1 MDRIL
6 SLIEHYGYLVI
17 LFGVMLESTGVPLPG
32 ETILIASGVLV
43 QRGHLDLGYVIMF
56 GILGAVVGDQIG
68 YWVGRGGGRPFVL
81 RWGRYVFITPQR
93 LGRAEAFFERHGGKA
108 VFLARFFS
116 GLRVVGALVAGI
128 SRMRWGTFIL
138 YNALGGAVWAT
149 AVVLVGYFL
158 GSSIGLVE
166 RWLGRATLV
175 LASVLAVAVAF
186 YLAYRWA
193 SHNRERLVG
202 WGEALLAYPPVARLR
217 TRYDAQLR
225 WLLRRLTPGQYLG
238 LHLTIGLLAAAG
250 GLWLFGGLAEDLL
263 TGDPIVRFDRALD
276 AYLHA
281 RATPPLT
288 TFFLIITAFGSIEPL
303 VLLGVVMAAFLA
315 WGRRWVFLGSWL
327 AAVAG
332 SAVLNH
338 LLKGLFARPRP
349 HFEHPLLVET
359 SYSFPSGHAMES
371 FVVYGMLAYFAV
383 LALRTWESRVGVVC
397 GAALLVVLIGFSRMY
412 LGVHYLSDVL
422 AGYAAGAVWLSA
434 LITGVE
440 TIRRSKKEAN
450 TGGRTSENPP
460 STTLGE

>member
-1 MDRIL
+1 MDRVL
-6 SLIEHYGYLVI
+6 SLIEHYRYLVI

-43 QRGHLDLGYVIMF
+43 QRGHLDLGDVIVF
-56 GILGAVVGDQIG
+56 GILGAVLGDQIG

-81 RWGRYVFITPQR
+81 RWGRYVFITPAR

-116 GLRVVGALVAGI
+116 GLRVFGALVAGI

-149 AVVLVGYFL
+149 AVVLLGYFL

-175 LASVLAVAVAF
+175 LVAMLAVVVAF

-193 SHNRERLVG
+193 ARNRARLAG

-225 WLLRRLTPGQYLG
+225 WQLRRLTPGQYLG
-238 LHLTIGLLAAAG
+238 LHLTVGLLAAAG
-250 GLWLFGGLAEDLL
+250 CLWLFGGLVEDLL
-263 TGDPIVRFDRALD
+263 TGDPIVRFDQAL
-276 AYLHA
+276 
-281 RATPPLT
+281 P
-288 TFFLIITAFGSIEPL
+288 F
-303 VLLGVVMAAFLA
+303 
-315 WGRRWVFLGSWL
+315 
-327 AAVAG
+327 
-332 SAVLNH
+332 
-338 LLKGLFARPRP
+338 
-349 HFEHPLLVET
+349 FEHPLLTET

-383 LALRTWESRVGVVC
+383 LALRTWKARVGVVC
-397 GAALLVVLIGFSRMY
+397 GAGLLVVLIGLSRMY
-412 LGVHYLSDVL
+412 LGVHYFSDVL
-422 AGYAAGAVWLSA
+422 AGYAAGGEWLSS

-440 TIRRSKKEAN
+440 TIRRSKMEAK
-450 TGGRTSENPP
+450 TGG
-460 STTLGE
+460 

>member
-32 ETILIASGVLV
+32 ETILIASGILV
-43 QRGHLDLGYVIMF
+43 QRGHLDLGYVIVF

>member
-1 MDRIL
+1 MDRVL

-32 ETILIASGVLV
+32 ETILLASGVLV
-43 QRGHLDLGYVIMF
+43 QQGHLDLGDAIVF
-56 GILGAVVGDQIG
+56 GILGAVIGDQIG
-68 YWVGRGGGRPFVL
+68 YWAGREGGRPFVL
-81 RWGRYVFITPQR
+81 RWGRYVLITSER
-93 LGRAEAFFERHGGKA
+93 LARAEAFFERHGGKA

-116 GLRVVGALVAGI
+116 GFRVFGALVAGI

-158 GSSIGLVE
+158 GSSLGLVQ

-175 LASVLAVAVAF
+175 LVAMLALVVAF

-193 SHNRERLVG
+193 AHNRGRLVG
-202 WGEALLAYPPVARLR
+202 WGEAVLAYPPVARLR
-217 TRYDAQLR
+217 TRYDTQLR
-225 WLLRRLTPGQYLG
+225 WLLRRLTLGQYLG
-238 LHLTIGLLAAAG
+238 LHLTVGLLAAAG

-263 TGDPIVRFDRALD
+263 TGDPIVHFDRVLD

-288 TFFLIITAFGSIEPL
+288 TFFLIVTALGSIETI
-303 VLLGVVMAAFLA
+303 VLLGVVVAAFFA
-315 WGRRWVFLGSWL
+315 WRRRWLFLGSWL

-338 LLKGLFARPRP
+338 LLKGLFERPRP
-349 HFEHPLLVET
+349 YFEHPLLIET

-371 FVVYGMLAYFAV
+371 FVVYGMLAYFV
-383 LALRTWESRVGVVC
+383 ILTLRSWESRVAVVF

-422 AGYAAGAVWLSA
+422 AGYAAGGVWLSA

-440 TIRRSKKEAN
+440 TIRRGKNETKL
-450 TGGRTSENPP
+450 TGRTSQNSY
-460 STTLGE
+460 STHSGE

>member
-1 MDRIL
+1 MDRVL

-32 ETILIASGVLV
+32 ETILLASGVLV
-43 QRGHLDLGYVIMF
+43 QQGHLDLGDAIVF
-56 GILGAVVGDQIG
+56 GILGAVIGDQIG
-68 YWVGRGGGRPFVL
+68 YWAGREGGRPFVL
-81 RWGRYVFITPQR
+81 RWGRYVLITSER
-93 LGRAEAFFERHGGKA
+93 LARAEAFFERHGGKA

-116 GLRVVGALVAGI
+116 GFRVFGALVAGI

-158 GSSIGLVE
+158 GSSLGLVQ

-175 LASVLAVAVAF
+175 LVAMLALVVAF

-193 SHNRERLVG
+193 AHNRGRLVG
-202 WGEALLAYPPVARLR
+202 WGEAVLAYPPVARLR
-217 TRYDAQLR
+217 TRYDTQLR
-225 WLLRRLTPGQYLG
+225 WLLRRLTLGQYLG
-238 LHLTIGLLAAAG
+238 LHLTVGLLAAAG

-263 TGDPIVRFDRALD
+263 TGDPIVHFDRVLD

-288 TFFLIITAFGSIEPL
+288 TFFLIVTALGSIETI
-303 VLLGVVMAAFLA
+303 VLLGVVVAAFFA
-315 WGRRWVFLGSWL
+315 WRRRWLFLGSWL

-338 LLKGLFARPRP
+338 LLKGLFERPRP
-349 HFEHPLLVET
+349 YFEHPLLIET

-371 FVVYGMLAYFAV
+371 FVVYGMLAYFV
-383 LALRTWESRVGVVC
+383 ILTLRSWESRVAVVF

-422 AGYAAGAVWLSA
+422 AGYAAGGVWLSA

-440 TIRRSKKEAN
+440 TIRRGKNETKL
-450 TGGRTSENPP
+450 TGRISENSP
-460 STTLGE
+460 STRLSK